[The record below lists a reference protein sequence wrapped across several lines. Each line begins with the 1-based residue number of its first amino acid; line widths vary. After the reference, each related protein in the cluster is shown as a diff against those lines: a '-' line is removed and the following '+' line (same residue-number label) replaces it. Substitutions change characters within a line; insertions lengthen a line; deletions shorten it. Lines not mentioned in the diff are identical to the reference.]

1 MMGSDDEKLDED
13 LLYSVDHAWD
23 LIVGGDLK
31 GAMAI
36 AERSLER
43 DGDSPDA
50 HHLAGAIHASEGN
63 IELALAHYM
72 RAIEADEFFFDAVLN
87 AAELL
92 FEPVQDHGAALKLAD
107 KALELAD
114 LPEERAEALAL
125 KVEILCALGGAE
137 NLREARRLAKRFPK
151 APLKS
156 ARASFALGRASYD
169 LGNFKEA
176 LFFLE
181 EALAL
186 QPGAADTYHLLGLTY
201 SALSQKDEAT
211 VALLKTRELDAAA
224 PPPAFS
230 LSRDAFEGRIK
241 DAIARLAPP
250 FRDAL
255 DGALF
260 IVAKLPGVEVI
271 AEGIDPRTAIL
282 LDDLPS
288 LPPLPQGL
296 NEPQLSPR
304 RLMRSEEEIRIGR
317 VFVYQAI
324 IERSVPSAMHLAD
337 EIFFQLE
344 RAIID
349 EFEQLAPHAT
359 HPMNRLHA
367 R

>member
-1 MMGSDDEKLDED
+1 MGSDDDMLDED

-50 HHLAGAIHASEGN
+50 HHLAGVIHASEGN
-63 IELALAHYM
+63 TEIALAHYM
-72 RAIEADEFFFDAVLN
+72 QAIEADEFFFDATLN

-92 FEPVQDHGAALKLAD
+92 FEPVQDYPAALKLAD
-107 KALELAD
+107 KAFELAD

-137 NLREARRLAKRFPK
+137 NLREARRLAKRFPR

-169 LGNFKEA
+169 LGNFDEA
-176 LFFLE
+176 VFFLQ

-186 QPGAADTYHLLGLTY
+186 QPGLADTYHLLGLTY
-201 SALSQKDEAT
+201 LALRQKDEAI
-211 VALLKTRELDAAA
+211 VALLKTRELDEAA
-224 PPPAFS
+224 PAPSFS
-230 LSRDAFEGRIK
+230 LSRESFEGRVK

-250 FRDAL
+250 LRDAL

-260 IVAKLPGVEVI
+260 IIANLPGVEVI

-282 LDDLPS
+282 LDDLPHLQTGLPDPS
-288 LPPLPQGL
+288 LSARRSPNVADPL
-296 NEPQLSPR
+296 
-304 RLMRSEEEIRIGR
+304 RIGR

-337 EIFFQLE
+337 ELFFQLE

-349 EFEQLAPHAT
+349 EFEPLAPHAM
-359 HPMNRLHA
+359 HPMNRHQA